1 MAYDV
6 NSLLDRLCAAFPA
19 CFSRSAP
26 QPLKIGLGEELLAL
40 AGVHPALADLTR
52 TRIRR
57 ALKVYTGASAYRR
70 ALAAGGPRYGLDGQP
85 AGEVTP
91 EQQTFARTPR
101 PKRPASPASPP
112 ETAPKAPEPSP
123 APGYLK
129 MTLKR
134 RAIPGAGE

>member
-1 MAYDV
+1 MPQDV
-6 NSLLDRLCAAFPA
+6 NPIIDRLCATFPNV
-19 CFSRSAP
+19 FNRQTP
-26 QPLKIGLGEELLAL
+26 KPLKIGLGEELLAL

-57 ALKVYTGASAYRR
+57 ALKVYTGASAYRKV
-70 ALAAGGPRYGLDGQP
+70 LAKGGPRYDLDGQP

-101 PKRPASPASPP
+101 PKSPASPP
-112 ETAPKAPEPSP
+112 ETAPEPSP

-134 RAIPGAGE
+134 RVLPGAGE

>member
-1 MAYDV
+1 MTDDV
-6 NSLLDRLCAAFPA
+6 NPIIDRLIETFPA

-40 AGVHPALADLTR
+40 AGVHPALAELSR
-52 TRIRR
+52 TQLRW
-57 ALKVYTGASAYRR
+57 ALKVYTGAAAYRK
-70 ALAAGGPRYGLDGQP
+70 ALAKGGPRYGLDGQP
-85 AGEVTP
+85 AGEVSP

-101 PKRPASPASPP
+101 PKRPASPP

-123 APGYLK
+123 TPGYLK

-134 RAIPGAGE
+134 RVLPEAGE